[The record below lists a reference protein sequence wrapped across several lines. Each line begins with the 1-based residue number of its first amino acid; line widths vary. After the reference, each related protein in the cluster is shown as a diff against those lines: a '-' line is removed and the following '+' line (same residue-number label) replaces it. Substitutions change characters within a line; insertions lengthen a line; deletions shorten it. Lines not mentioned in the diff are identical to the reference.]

1 MRKNIFKNLII
12 IFLLIFLFFQSESC
26 KKNNEEVII
35 PPDLTD
41 TIPKIPGWSL
51 VWNDEF
57 SDKNIDQTKW
67 SHEVNGD
74 GGGNNELQYYTA
86 RAENSHIEN
95 GNLIIE
101 ARKESYLGKNY
112 TSARMRTLKKGDWT
126 YGRFDVRAKLPF
138 GQGIWPAFWML
149 PTDWE
154 YGGWP
159 LSGEIDIMELLGHET
174 TKVYGTIH
182 YGPPHQYPGG
192 SYILPTGTFV
202 NAYHVFTVVWDSLGF
217 TWYVDDVKY
226 FSVLK
231 EKPFDKRFHILLNL
245 AVGGNWPGSPN
256 EFTTFPQ
263 AIIVDYVRVYM
274 KSN

>member
-112 TSARMRTLKKGDWT
+112 TSARMRTLKKVIGLTADLMFAQN
-126 YGRFDVRAKLPF
+126 YLLVKVF
-138 GQGIWPAFWML
+138 GLHFGCCQLI
-149 PTDWE
+149 
-154 YGGWP
+154 
-159 LSGEIDIMELLGHET
+159 
-174 TKVYGTIH
+174 
-182 YGPPHQYPGG
+182 
-192 SYILPTGTFV
+192 
-202 NAYHVFTVVWDSLGF
+202 
-217 TWYVDDVKY
+217 
-226 FSVLK
+226 
-231 EKPFDKRFHILLNL
+231 
-245 AVGGNWPGSPN
+245 GNMAAGL
-256 EFTTFPQ
+256 
-263 AIIVDYVRVYM
+263 
-274 KSN
+274 